1 MKKPGHIDKKSVVES
16 DLFDGPWYKNAYPDV
31 ALSKIAPIDHFMRF
45 GLTLD
50 RDPGPQFCTTFYRHA
65 VDRDFLDI
73 DLPLIHYLKHPD
85 ATPDEDLVLK
95 AVMQVLMQGHTA
107 TARGLADRYLPPRLQ
122 HTMAALDANIAHLAQ
137 ATDQWQAAINC
148 YLDFNDLAPLILRP
162 ADDVLGR
169 LHCGALP
176 KVATGPLIS
185 VIMPV
190 WNAEKTVATAINS
203 LLEQTWQP
211 LEIIAID
218 DASTDNSWSILHKI
232 AARDDRIKLLRNACN
247 VGPYVSKNLGLA
259 MVTGAYITGH
269 DADDWAHPERLAAHM
284 RFAISRPDP
293 LPVSMP
299 YCLRMQSDGFFA
311 HVRRAGAATSYD
323 GWMQSAPIGT
333 LFETAFLRENLGY
346 WDSIRFG
353 ADTEMLLRARHVL
366 GSGPLEIPLLS
377 MICLDAPDSLSNNT
391 LHGTRSADG
400 RLSQSRRTY
409 LGSVR
414 DWLLDHPTQHPAL
427 LSFPQKQS
435 RYAVSKAMQVSIADV
450 TRNIVVNRN
459 Q

>member
-1 MKKPGHIDKKSVVES
+1 
-16 DLFDGPWYKNAYPDV
+16 
-31 ALSKIAPIDHFMRF
+31 
-45 GLTLD
+45 
-50 RDPGPQFCTTFYRHA
+50 
-65 VDRDFLDI
+65 
-73 DLPLIHYLKHPD
+73 
-85 ATPDEDLVLK
+85 
-95 AVMQVLMQGHTA
+95 
-107 TARGLADRYLPPRLQ
+107 
-122 HTMAALDANIAHLAQ
+122 
-137 ATDQWQAAINC
+137 
-148 YLDFNDLAPLILRP
+148 
-162 ADDVLGR
+162 
-169 LHCGALP
+169 
-176 KVATGPLIS
+176 
-185 VIMPV
+185 
-190 WNAEKTVATAINS
+190 
-203 LLEQTWQP
+203 
-211 LEIIAID
+211 
-218 DASTDNSWSILHKI
+218 
-232 AARDDRIKLLRNACN
+232 
-247 VGPYVSKNLGLA
+247 
-259 MVTGAYITGH
+259 VTGAYITGH

-366 GSGPLEIPLLS
+366 GRGPLEIPLLS